1 MNQVKPKIFIV
12 EDESIVAFDIECCLK
27 KNGYDVVG
35 SATSHVE
42 IMEKVSMTKPDL
54 VLMDIRIHGDI
65 DGIECAKQ
73 LRNIF
78 ETPVVFLT
86 AHSDNNTI
94 ERATKTRAFGYV
106 LKPFNEKSLVTNI
119 EMALSNFNQEL
130 KVLQGREK
138 FSITLD
144 KLNLGVIIFDIDGK
158 VNFINLSARA
168 LTGWDKNKVIGKPL
182 ESLLYDKSS
191 GKPINFETVL
201 RERVNLCL
209 LDVVAQDSETPH
221 AVSLDLTIA
230 PIFQAGNFE
239 GGMVIFHDYQAV
251 IHSAYTGGVNY
262 PCLPEDSEDSKHLAV
277 LELCP
282 WCKKWKDEED
292 NWNQIEEF
300 LKTKVSARL
309 HHSACPDCVKLLIR
323 NVKLKLEKNPRHRM
337 N

>member
-1 MNQVKPKIFIV
+1 MDQAKPKIFIV

-27 KNGYDVVG
+27 KNGYNVVG

-86 AHSDNNTI
+86 AHSDKNTV

-106 LKPFNEKSLVTNI
+106 LKPFNEKTLVTNI
-119 EMALSNFNQEL
+119 EMALSNFTQEL

-158 VNFINLSARA
+158 VIFINLSARA
-168 LTGWDKNKVIGKPL
+168 LTGWDKSKVIGKPVKT
-182 ESLLYDKSS
+182 LLFNTSS
-191 GKPINFETVL
+191 GKQIDLDVVL

-209 LDVVAQDSETPH
+209 LDVIAQDSDMPH

-230 PIFQAGNFE
+230 PIIQAGNIE
-239 GGMVIFHDYQAV
+239 GGMVVFHDYKAIV
-251 IHSAYTGGVNY
+251 HSAFTG
-262 PCLPEDSEDSKHLAV
+262 EIKSQEQSEDINSLGV

-300 LKTKVSARL
+300 LKTQMSARL
-309 HHSACPDCVKLLIR
+309 HHSACPDCVKILIR
-323 NVKLKLEKNPRHRM
+323 NVNLKLEKDPRHRM

>member
-1 MNQVKPKIFIV
+1 MDQVKPKIFIV

-27 KNGYDVVG
+27 KNGYSVVG

-106 LKPFNEKSLVTNI
+106 LKPFNEKTLVTNI
-119 EMALSNFNQEL
+119 EMALSNFTQEL

-144 KLNLGVIIFDIDGK
+144 KLNLGVIIFDVDGV

-168 LTGWDKNKVIGKPL
+168 LTGWDKSKVMGKSL
-182 ESLLYDKSS
+182 KSLLFDRAS
-191 GKPINFETVL
+191 GKEIDLEIVL

-209 LDVVAQDSETPH
+209 LDVVAQDSEMPH

-230 PIFQAGNFE
+230 PIFQAGKFE
-239 GGMVIFHDYQAV
+239 GGMVVFHDYKAIV
-251 IHSAYTGGVNY
+251 HSAFTGGVK
-262 PCLPEDSEDSKHLAV
+262 PPKLSEEITPLAV
-277 LELCP
+277 LVLCP
-282 WCKKWKDEED
+282 WCKKWKDEAD

-300 LKTKVSARL
+300 LKAKVSARL
-309 HHSACPDCVKLLIR
+309 HHSACPDCVNLLIR
-323 NVKLKLEKNPRHRM
+323 NVNLKLEKDPRHRM

>member
-1 MNQVKPKIFIV
+1 MDQLKPKIFIV

-27 KNGYDVVG
+27 KNGYNVVG

-42 IMEKVSMTKPDL
+42 IMEKVSKTKPDL

-106 LKPFNEKSLVTNI
+106 LKPFNEKSLITNI
-119 EMALSNFNQEL
+119 EMALSNFTQEL

-138 FSITLD
+138 FSIALD

-182 ESLLYDKSS
+182 ESLLFDKST
-191 GKPINFETVL
+191 GKQIDYKIVL
-201 RERVNLCL
+201 KERVNLCL
-209 LDVVAQDSETPH
+209 LDVVAQDSEMPH

-230 PIFQAGNFE
+230 PIFQAGNFD
-239 GGMVIFHDYQAV
+239 GGMVVFHDYKAV
-251 IHSAYTGGVNY
+251 VHSALAGGIKNPAISGDNDHV
-262 PCLPEDSEDSKHLAV
+262 AV

-300 LKTKVSARL
+300 LKAKVLARL
-309 HHSACPDCVKLLIR
+309 HHTACPECVKLLIR
-323 NVKLKLEKNPRHRM
+323 NVKLKLEKDPRHRM